1 MFDGLFGLFN
11 SSLPDGW
18 GCLLLDRK
26 LRKTGRAYTEITPLD
41 RLSLI
46 GTDLKP
52 ETSFWKAVKEQLNE
66 E

>member
-1 MFDGLFGLFN
+1 MDYSDFSIAACPMDGG
-11 SSLPDGW
+11 
-18 GCLLLDRK
+18 LLLDRK
-26 LRKTGRAYTEITPLD
+26 LRKTGRSYTEITPLD